1 MLAHQHGGH
10 LAENVHNMSDGL
22 RLLKFKDKQKLAT
35 VKSSTVSLIVH
46 RASLN

>member
-22 RLLKFKDKQKLAT
+22 RLLKFKDKQKL